1 MDLFYHGVFMLHA
14 PTHMRC
20 SENLRRGE
28 GVLLRKYLRGDDR
41 QKKHIMTIVI
51 RLLSR
56 IRERVSSQRWGGEP
70 RGIDLAGGC
79 R

>member
-1 MDLFYHGVFMLHA
+1 MTMTG
-14 PTHMRC
+14 
-20 SENLRRGE
+20 RRTI
-28 GVLLRKYLRGDDR
+28 LLT
-41 QKKHIMTIVI
+41 IIVI

-70 RGIDLAGGC
+70 RGIDLAGRC